1 MKWLLAAAIVVI
13 ALTYCIEATVDGN
26 ANIISSSQDSSKISA
41 IKSII
46 NNREAANQK
55 ANSSDLTAQPS
66 NELNI
71 DSSQNLLRER
81 SDANLNFINNP
92 KNSLNA
98 IRVFDGRDLVA
109 SPDAASDIDS
119 KLGYLLGNSP
129 SYQNNT
135 DQLLIANS
143 NVGLS
148 TNSKLGYVYENSQA
162 NKGVKKGLVASTDIS
177 SNINT
182 KLGYL
187 LGNSPSDQDNTDQLL
202 IANSNVGLSTN
213 SEIGYAYENSRANNG
228 AKKGLVAST
237 DISSN
242 INTKL
247 GYLSENNQLDEDV
260 KGAIVAG
267 SNIASSINSK
277 MGYLYENGRPDENL
291 RNKVPIASS
300 NPSSDTGSKISYL
313 YHTANYRNDNRAPEK
328 TLSTLGI
335 ASLIKSNLDRI
346 CIQTDPSYNSRSDE
360 LLVKNWLGNVGFYP
374 FESGISHSN
383 ASINLPMRWDKKS
396 NSHKNYAVV
405 VGINGYD
412 DRKGLHASVND
423 ANYLG
428 SILKSLGYEVIT
440 LTDGAEIKP
449 TKHNI
454 LEGALKEIS
463 LKKNR
468 GNVVLYFSGHG
479 EVDSKGNFYIIPQDG
494 NGDMSS
500 YISENEIN
508 QYLKG
513 MKNLAI
519 VIDACN
525 SGAFKVAADE
535 DQLILTSSNENEPSN
550 ENWTAPV
557 SVFTYYLCQ
566 SIEEENKINKEI
578 IMQKAFSRAYNDTLM
593 WSSNHLVRQT
603 PCLVDTTN
611 GQYYLN

>member
-1 MKWLLAAAIVVI
+1 MKWLLAAAIVII
-13 ALTYCIEATVDGN
+13 ALTYCIEATVDNN
-26 ANIISSSQDSSKISA
+26 ASIVRSSQESSNISA

-46 NNREAANQK
+46 NNLEARNQK
-55 ANSSDLTAQPS
+55 ANSIDLTAQPS
-66 NELNI
+66 DELNI
-71 DSSQNLLRER
+71 DNSQNLLRER
-81 SDANLNFINNP
+81 SDANLNFISNP
-92 KNSLNA
+92 KNNSNA
-98 IRVFDGRDLVA
+98 ISVFDGRDLIA
-109 SPDAASDIDS
+109 SPDVASDIDS
-119 KLGYLLGNSP
+119 KLGYLLGNNP
-129 SYQNNT
+129 SDQSNM

-143 NVGLS
+143 NVSLS
-148 TNSKLGYVYENSQA
+148 INSKLAYAYENSRA
-162 NKGVKKGLVASTDIS
+162 NKGVKKGLVASSDIS

-187 LGNSPSDQDNTDQLL
+187 LENSPSDQDNTDQVL
-202 IANSNVGLSTN
+202 IANSNVGLSTT
-213 SEIGYAYENSRANNG
+213 SKLGYTYENSRANKG
-228 AKKGLVAST
+228 VKKGPVASS

-247 GYLSENNQLDEDV
+247 GYLSENNQPDKDV
-260 KGAIVAG
+260 KEALVAS

-277 MGYLYENGRPDENL
+277 IGYLYENGLPVKSL
-291 RNKVPIASS
+291 RNKDPVASP
-300 NPSSDTGSKISYL
+300 NLSSDTGSKLSYL

-346 CIQTDPSYNSRSDE
+346 CTQTDPSYNSRSDE
-360 LLVKNWLGNVGFYP
+360 LLVKNWFDNVGFYP

-383 ASINLPMRWDKKS
+383 ASINLPIQWDQKS
-396 NSHKNYAVV
+396 YSNKNYAVV

-423 ANYLG
+423 ANCVG

-440 LTDGAEIKP
+440 LTDGAENRP

-479 EVDSKGNFYIIPQDG
+479 EVDNEGNFYIIPQDG
-494 NGDMSS
+494 NGDLSS
-500 YISENEIN
+500 YISEDEIN

-519 VIDACN
+519 IIDACH
-525 SGAFKVAADE
+525 SGAFKVAADK
-535 DQLILTSSNENEPSN
+535 DQLIMASSKENEPSN

-566 SIEEENKINKEI
+566 SIEEESKVNKEI

-603 PCLVDTTN
+603 PCLVDTTK